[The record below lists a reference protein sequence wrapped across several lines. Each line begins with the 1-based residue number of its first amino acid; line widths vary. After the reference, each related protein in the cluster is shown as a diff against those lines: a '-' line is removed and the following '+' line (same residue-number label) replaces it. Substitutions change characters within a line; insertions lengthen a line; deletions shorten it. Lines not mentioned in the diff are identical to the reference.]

1 MAVIQGSS
9 YSPSFEHVCSPKTVR
24 TFKALYMLKCLSKSK
39 SNLIFFPG
47 ILYKAL
53 GQCGE
58 CHSDWCE
65 QQRWSDGILPAFLW
79 KTAPEPKAEKATHL
93 WVLKAISVASRMTSD
108 PAKGLGWRSHLSG
121 SFQLDRKARQNFT
134 QENLP
139 YYPPVPLLWPF
150 ISSSGFTAE
159 MPSNELS
166 VSLCTGKCVIFPQ
179 VQHNKCCRRHQGTNH
194 GAHLMEAKKNMAV
207 LLLKGCHD
215 TQTYTLPFFVGI

>member
-93 WVLKAISVASRMTSD
+93 WVLKAISVASRMTSG

-121 SFQLDRKARQNFT
+121 ISFQLDRKAWQNFT

-139 YYPPVPLLWPF
+139 YCPPRPSVVTFYQFLWIHRWNAIQRAECFALHREVCNLPTGAAQQMLQEAPGHEPWCPLD
-150 ISSSGFTAE
+150 G
-159 MPSNELS
+159 
-166 VSLCTGKCVIFPQ
+166 G
-179 VQHNKCCRRHQGTNH
+179 
-194 GAHLMEAKKNMAV
+194 
-207 LLLKGCHD
+207 
-215 TQTYTLPFFVGI
+215 